1 MSFNFSNVF
10 INSMRRELSKL
21 ASEPNAGAA
30 AADKFKKDTDK
41 EVAADKK
48 KALEDELGLGF
59 GKK

>member
-1 MSFNFSNVF
+1 
-10 INSMRRELSKL
+10 MRRELSKL